1 MRLENRR
8 TIIEQKNESI
18 KDVLKTATVENLL
31 LIAALAQGTLKS
43 LARQELRDR
52 QCLAHPDDLSDEFMT
67 NLCMF

>member
-1 MRLENRR
+1 M
-8 TIIEQKNESI
+8 
-18 KDVLKTATVENLL
+18 LKTATVENLL